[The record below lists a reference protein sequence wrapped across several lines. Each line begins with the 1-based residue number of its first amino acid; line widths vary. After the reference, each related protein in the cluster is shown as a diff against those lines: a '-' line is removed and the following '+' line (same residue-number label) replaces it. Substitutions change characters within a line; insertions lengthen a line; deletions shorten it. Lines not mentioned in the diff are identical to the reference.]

1 MINEQELNIAL
12 AQEGKTKA
20 DMAAYLGINRST
32 LSKKINGKT
41 KFTLPELQ
49 KMAVLFGKDR
59 MYSIFF

>member
-20 DMAAYLGINRST
+20 DMAEYLGINRST

-49 KMAVLFGKDR
+49 KMAALFGKER
-59 MYSIFF
+59 MYAIFF